1 MNITKVALAVVLL
14 SSTQLAFSKSSSVEQ
29 VNQKHQEQSID
40 ITRKY
45 AIDNNKKE
53 PVVVDYKYGMTID
66 VAKLIHQT
74 KDVEVCGNYKKI
86 MSYEDTQGELH
97 SVRYTLLGDCRS
109 SRG

>member
-1 MNITKVALAVVLL
+1 MNIIKVALTVALL
-14 SSTQLAFSKSSSVEQ
+14 SSTQLAFSKSSVEQ
-29 VNQKHQEQSID
+29 VSQKHQEQTID
-40 ITRKY
+40 VTRKY
-45 AIDNNKKE
+45 ALDNNKKE
-53 PVVVDYKYGMTID
+53 PVIVDYKYGMKID

-86 MSYEDTQGELH
+86 MSYEDAQGELH